1 MAYLSQLRATGS
13 VEEPV
18 EKWNR
23 VTSCLGLSHDQ
34 QVQSTEEHFTVF
46 MSVLCGGFWLA
57 LVRLL
62 SHDIAQGR
70 RSTAVQPH
78 THCTHDWIYDQ

>member
-34 QVQSTEEHFTVF
+34 QVHPS
-46 MSVLCGGFWLA
+46 SRAA
-57 LVRLL
+57 L
-62 SHDIAQGR
+62 
-70 RSTAVQPH
+70 
-78 THCTHDWIYDQ
+78 HCLHECPV